1 MKILITG
8 GCGFIGTKLQK
19 KLYDLHY
26 DVVIM
31 DNLLPQIHGE
41 NAIFEN
47 IYNFKFI
54 KGDVINL
61 DKWIEAL
68 DGIEVIVHLAAE
80 TGTGQSMYE
89 MERYIATNSI
99 GTANMFNGIRSL
111 GNKSKVKRIILSS
124 SRSVYGEGAY
134 KCNSCNLKPV
144 FPNSRKLA
152 DLENK
157 IWDHICDYCK
167 KPLLSIKTKEDAK
180 INPASIY
187 ASTKLEQEHIIKIS
201 SEAME
206 IDYAILRFQNV
217 YGAGQSLK
225 NPYTGLLTVFTN
237 QINNNNDIHI
247 YEDGKETRDFVHVD
261 DVTEAITLC
270 INEKNT
276 ITDIYNVGSGN
287 PTPIEDVAKILV
299 ELNNTKTNLI
309 YSNKFRFGDIRHNAA
324 SLEKITNKFNF
335 KPKISI
341 SEGLL
346 DFYTWTKTQ
355 KKEEDNYLKTEEE
368 LKKNGLMS

>member
-8 GCGFIGTKLQK
+8 GCGFIGTKLQH
-19 KLYDLHY
+19 KLFSSEHE
-26 DVVIM
+26 VVIM

-41 NAIFEN
+41 NAYFKN
-47 IYNFKFI
+47 NYNFKFV
-54 KGDVINL
+54 KGDVTNL
-61 DKWIEAL
+61 ERWIEAL
-68 DGIEVIVHLAAE
+68 DEVEVIVHLAAE

-99 GTANMFNGIRSL
+99 GTAMMFNGIRTL

-134 KCNSCNLKPV
+134 KCDSCKLEPI
-144 FPNSRKLA
+144 FPNSRKLS
-152 DLENK
+152 DLENM
-157 IWDHICDYCK
+157 IWDHVCDYCK
-167 KPLLSIKTKEDAK
+167 NPLTSINTKEDAK

-187 ASTKLEQEHIIKIS
+187 AATKLEQEHIIKIS
-201 SEAME
+201 AEAME

-261 DVTEAITLC
+261 DVTDAIILC
-270 INEKNT
+270 INEMNS
-276 ITDIYNVGSGN
+276 ISDIYNVGSGN
-287 PTPIEDVAKILV
+287 PTKIEEVANILV
-299 ELNNTKTNLI
+299 KLNNKNTNLI
-309 YSNKFRFGDIRHNAA
+309 YSNKFRFGDIRHNTA
-324 SLEKITNKFNF
+324 SLGKIENKFNF
-335 KPKISI
+335 KPKINI

-346 DFYTWTKTQ
+346 EFYNWTQTQ
-355 KKEEDNYLKTEEE
+355 EKEEDNYLKTEEE
-368 LKKNGLMS
+368 LKKNGLMN

>member
-8 GCGFIGTKLQK
+8 GCGFIGTKLQH
-19 KLYDLHY
+19 KLFSSEHE
-26 DVVIM
+26 VVIM

-41 NAIFEN
+41 NAYFKN
-47 IYNFKFI
+47 NYNFKFV
-54 KGDVINL
+54 KGDVTNL
-61 DKWIEAL
+61 ERWIEAL
-68 DGIEVIVHLAAE
+68 DEVEVIVHLAAE

-99 GTANMFNGIRSL
+99 GTAMMFNGIRTL
-111 GNKSKVKRIILSS
+111 GNKSKVRRIILSS

-134 KCNSCNLKPV
+134 KCDSCKLDPI
-144 FPNSRKLA
+144 FPNSRKLS
-152 DLENK
+152 DLENM
-157 IWDHICDYCK
+157 IWDHVCDYCNN
-167 KPLLSIKTKEDAK
+167 PLTSINTKEDAK

-187 ASTKLEQEHIIKIS
+187 AATKLEQENIIKIS
-201 SEAME
+201 AEAME

-247 YEDGKETRDFVHVD
+247 YEDGKETRDFIHVD
-261 DVTEAITLC
+261 DVTDAIILC
-270 INEKNT
+270 INERNS
-276 ITDIYNVGSGN
+276 ISDIYNVGSGN
-287 PTPIEDVAKILV
+287 PTKIEEVANILV
-299 ELNNTKTNLI
+299 KLNNKNTKII
-309 YSNKFRFGDIRHNAA
+309 YSNKFRFGDIRHNTA
-324 SLEKITNKFNF
+324 SLDKIENKFNF

-346 DFYTWTKTQ
+346 EFYNWTKTQ
-355 KKEEDNYLKTEEE
+355 EKEEDNYLKTEEE
-368 LKKNGLMS
+368 LKKNGLMN

>member
-19 KLYDLHY
+19 KLYDLDY
-26 DVVIM
+26 NVVIM
-31 DNLLPQIHGE
+31 DNLFPQIHGQ

-61 DKWIEAL
+61 EKWIEAL

-134 KCNSCNLKPV
+134 KCNSCNLEPI

-167 KPLLSIKTKEDAK
+167 KPLLSINTREDAK
-180 INPASIY
+180 LNPASIY
-187 ASTKLEQEHIIKIS
+187 AATKLEQEHIIKIS

-299 ELNNTKTNLI
+299 ELNNTNTNLI
-309 YSNKFRFGDIRHNAA
+309 YSNKFRFGDIRHNTA

-335 KPKISI
+335 NPKISI
-341 SEGLL
+341 KDGLL
-346 DFYTWTKTQ
+346 DFYKWTKTQ

>member
-19 KLYDLHY
+19 KLNDLHY

-134 KCNSCNLKPV
+134 KCNSCNIGPV

-167 KPLLSIKTKEDAK
+167 KPLLPIKTKEDAK

-247 YEDGKETRDFVHVD
+247 YEDGKETRDFIHVD

-335 KPKISI
+335 MPKISI
-341 SEGLL
+341 LEGLL